1 MSSSVSDDE
10 LALKMV
16 VKDLFKYINLKEK
29 EEEEKEKTPNLSN
42 QFLSKIIT
50 GIVMVSV
57 VIFYLK

>member
-1 MSSSVSDDE
+1 MSSSVRDDE

-29 EEEEKEKTPNLSN
+29 EEEEKEKTPDLSN